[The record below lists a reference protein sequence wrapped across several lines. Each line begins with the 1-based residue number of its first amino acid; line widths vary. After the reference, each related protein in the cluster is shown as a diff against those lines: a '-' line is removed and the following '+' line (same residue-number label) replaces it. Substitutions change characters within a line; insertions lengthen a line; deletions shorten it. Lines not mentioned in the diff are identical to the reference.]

1 MDSSWW
7 IELGFLLV
15 DTVGALL
22 AWALDIQQ
30 GIWWWYD
37 SFARARKGV
46 LAQGGDVNAQYS
58 KLTFTPTQADR
69 FVLAFCSWLRT
80 YGNSQPDWFPEANLS
95 QPLPSTVL
103 SKYEVGLPFS
113 CALCVF
119 PLAFL
124 FGFLH
129 MDESLMQHF
138 SSVTVYYLVVCGS
151 WLCSLYPFVI
161 HSLWLLAN
169 LVSCDADVELVGAT
183 HIEVCIL

>member
-1 MDSSWW
+1 
-7 IELGFLLV
+7 
-15 DTVGALL
+15 
-22 AWALDIQQ
+22 
-30 GIWWWYD
+30 
-37 SFARARKGV
+37 

-58 KLTFTPTQADR
+58 KLTFTPTQADW
-69 FVLAFCSWLRT
+69 FVLAFRSWLRT

-169 LVSCDADVELVGAT
+169 LVSCDADVESVGAT
-183 HIEVCIL
+183 HIASCRTALEGFQILQKFFWGSTIILAACSGVPPGLAPVLSWLLDQSAVLQ